1 MINNFTEKDAK
12 ANFAR
17 DTKKNAWLCGAG
29 PTWVCPQRD
38 PYDYYVLL
46 DEESKILSSSKDE
59 SELVAKKGQTIEKR
73 SYEGCP
79 RWHNSET
86 SEQDDV
92 FGF

>member
-1 MINNFTEKDAK
+1 MEIGNRPWGT
-12 ANFAR
+12 
-17 DTKKNAWLCGAG
+17 
-29 PTWVCPQRD
+29 
-38 PYDYYVLL
+38 YYVLL
-46 DEESKILSSSKDE
+46 DEELKILSSSKDE